1 MGGEAEFRFYAE
13 LRDFLDDPDG
23 RLRRRFDV
31 SPSVKDLI
39 ESSGVPHTQVDLVL
53 VNGEPVGFGHRVR
66 DGDRVSVYPVFESF
80 DIQDVTR
87 IRPSPLRE
95 TRFVLDVHLGRL
107 ARYLRLLGFDT
118 DYAVDASDPELVASS
133 LRENR
138 ILLTRDVELLKHG
151 DLTHGYFV
159 RATDPRGQLLEVVE
173 RLHLAGSIDPFTRCM
188 TCNGLLR
195 PVDKSEVEDLLPEG
209 VRRDQDRFWQC
220 ERCRK
225 VYWRGS
231 HMVHLEELVESA
243 RRV

>member
-13 LRDFLDDPDG
+13 LRDFLDEPDG
-23 RLRRRFDV
+23 RLVRRFDL

-53 VNGEPVGFGHRVR
+53 VNGQPVDFGHRVR
-66 DGDRVSVYPVFESF
+66 DGDRVSVYPVFETF
-80 DIQDVTR
+80 DIEEVTR
-87 IRPSPLRE
+87 VRASPLRE

-118 DYAVDASDPELVASS
+118 DYAVDRPDRELVATSR
-133 LRENR
+133 REDR

-159 RATDPRGQLLEVVE
+159 RSTDPREQVLEVVE
-173 RLHLAGSIDPFTRCM
+173 RMHLAGSIAPFTRCM

-195 PVDKSEVEDLLPEG
+195 QVEKSQVANRLPEG
-209 VRRDQDRFWQC
+209 VRREQDRFW
-220 ERCRK
+220 RCRECGK

-231 HMVHLEELVESA
+231 HMGHLEDLVDSA

>member
-23 RLRRRFDV
+23 RLLRRFDV

-39 ESSGVPHTQVDLVL
+39 ESSGVPHTEVDLVL
-53 VNGEPVGFGHRVR
+53 VNGEPVDFGHRIQ

-80 DIQDVTR
+80 DIEDVTR
-87 IRPSPLRE
+87 VRAAPMRD

-118 DYAVDASDPELVASS
+118 NYAVDSSDPELVATS

-159 RATDPRGQLLEVVE
+159 RATDPRKQLFEVVE

-195 PVDKSEVEDLLPEG
+195 SADKSEVEDRLPER
-209 VRRDQDRFWQC
+209 VRREQDRFWQC
-220 ERCRK
+220 AECGK
-225 VYWRGS
+225 IYWQGS
-231 HMVHLEELVESA
+231 HMGHLEDLVESA
-243 RRV
+243 RGV